1 MSNQHGNTT
10 IMSDHSQPSTAPR
23 SDSLRTHALGYAKRG
38 IHVFPLGAGAKTPI
52 TAHGFEDATIDQDQI
67 NTWWRNTPDANIGIA
82 CGASGW
88 AVIDFDTAKEEYG
101 EESEEIRLTL
111 EREYPTL
118 TTRTRSGGY
127 HYIYSQP
134 ETPTVRNSE
143 KKIAPAVDTRGEGGY
158 IVAPPSV
165 VEGRYYSWHSR
176 DAIAPFPSALL
187 PKLFRPSTNGN
198 GNGNHTAAL
207 NGNGHHG
214 PEPWHKIE
222 AAVMA
227 LSHRRSVDHADWLAV
242 GMAIHSEDSGGAGY
256 SLWDRFSQ
264 RCSEK
269 YDAESNARRWKS
281 FEAGGGKTIASVY
294 EMASQDDSEWRTR
307 WWRAQY
313 KPASVQYQP
322 VEKQPEEPPELA
334 EHMNTPNPTTWFV
347 GEPPAVDEAQ
357 VTIDEPPVEQL
368 PGNPFATWQFKS
380 IAVYAATPP
389 PEVVW
394 IIDGLLPANSVSVW
408 HGLPGSLK
416 TQLLLDMAGC
426 VATGDDWLPR
436 RQGAEEGYTFKTTK
450 TKVLWANFDMAEPDM
465 HARAAALYRTRP
477 HTCDGDLQVVSLP
490 NPWLDLSKAIATQ
503 SLAELIAA
511 QGFGLV
517 FIDNLSNAKGKAV
530 MVDETIGDLM
540 MNLRRLSAAANCS
553 VCLVHHETKN
563 GAGKTA
569 QERMFGGVQL
579 AGAVELGMSIQRE
592 QGSDRVTLQA
602 SKQRNHLTTTS
613 FAAEHT
619 YQQMPNGQL
628 DSFRFFSSSFQSP
641 IKQEEKSPLQS
652 AVLRVLMVAPLRPI
666 TVADVAIKLGGEYKE
681 NSVRNALTKL
691 VDAGVVRRQTEGN
704 TSFYS
709 LVQADQPRQGGI
721 SEQ

>member
-1 MSNQHGNTT
+1 
-10 IMSDHSQPSTAPR
+10 MSDPLQPSAASR

-38 IHVFPLGAGAKTPI
+38 IHVFPLGPGAKTPI
-52 TAHGFEDATIDQDQI
+52 TTHGFEDATTDIDQVER
-67 NTWWRNTPDANIGIA
+67 WWDSNPDANIGIA

-88 AVIDFDTAKEEYG
+88 AVIDFDTAKPEYG

-165 VEGRYYSWHSR
+165 VEGRPYLWCSR
-176 DAIAPFPSALL
+176 NAIAPFPSALI
-187 PKLFRPSTNGN
+187 PKLSRPSANGN

-269 YDAESNARRWKS
+269 YDAESNAKRWKS
-281 FEAGGGKTIASVY
+281 FEAGGGYTIATVY

-307 WWRAQY
+307 WWRSQY
-313 KPASVQYQP
+313 KPAPIHTPYEHE
-322 VEKQPEEPPELA
+322 EKQPEEPPELA
-334 EHMNTPNPTTWFV
+334 EYMNTPTPTTWYV
-347 GEPPAVDEAQ
+347 GEPSAVDEAQ
-357 VTIDEPPVEQL
+357 VTVDEPTAEPLQ
-368 PGNPFATWQFKS
+368 GNPFATWQFKS
-380 IAVYAATPP
+380 IAAYAATPP

-628 DSFRFFSSSFQSP
+628 DSFRFFSSSGA
-641 IKQEEKSPLQS
+641 IVELQEGKNPAQHN
-652 AVLRVLMVAPLRPI
+652 VLRVLEKKANKWW
-666 TVADVAIKLGGEYKE
+666 TVNEISFELNGQHTAG
-681 NSVRNALTKL
+681 SVRNALQRLCDGGNAKRRDDGRISQYKRAIEG
-691 VDAGVVRRQTEGN
+691 DAEN
-704 TSFYS
+704 DSF
-709 LVQADQPRQGGI
+709 A
-721 SEQ
+721 